1 MGFVTSISTA
11 DTAVTASS
19 HFGGISADMLG
30 TAIRLLNHSVVNCTA
45 DTPMTAIS
53 ATTQIA
59 TGSTNSI
66 PLSHKPTI
74 CQRRPFTSLRSF
86 SAQACRVPLWNITP
100 KIGNSSISIISIT

>member
-11 DTAVTASS
+11 DTAVTANS

-59 TGSTNSI
+59 TGSTNSR
-66 PLSHKPTI
+66 PLSQSLISCPRCPLTN
-74 CQRRPFTSLRSF
+74 LRSF

-100 KIGNSSISIISIT
+100 KSGNSSISIISIT